1 MSIGVITSKVIDIFT
16 LFYRGKTLMIKRY
29 ALALFLIT
37 LSALLA
43 YQTAYAEEKSAQ
55 TIPNETATPK
65 NLYTYKVKKGDLL
78 SVIIRHIPGITEKDT
93 SNNYELIKKL
103 NPHIPNLNKLE
114 AGQTLI
120 LPGKPMM
127 EPEGKTVAEVKDK
140 EIKSTKTVSARTK
153 SIRKIPFAKARFYK
167 IKKGDGLME
176 IIRRELK
183 VAESDIPKTVKIIK
197 KLNPHIKNVNKII
210 PGTVIKLPGR
220 TALAEITTKTGM
232 DEQKVSK
239 LNEATTQTAKTVETK
254 DRKVMP
260 PEVGFAVLKH
270 VITQMNGSITTT
282 GNYYLPFSKTGQVT
296 IDCSKIPVIEFDDNT
311 TIFLDLE
318 NRANNNLKKMI
329 SDNWANYYLVKT
341 DKNDDVI
348 TILKKVINATK
359 NYSMIKSEKPL
370 MIGAYPP
377 VEVTVDWVIF
387 STLPK
392 KTKSLKQG
400 LRLISENNLLLPKSI
415 KNYSQKNGL
424 IITEISPETGLVGK
438 PDEAYSLPP
447 VPVFPA
453 TSARDF
459 AYALVTTLGLNA
471 EKDVDIEMFDTVKDG
486 FNLSIKADVL
496 IKNENKKYIIYSQ
509 SLSPQF
515 VSALKQAGNEII
527 MVKDNDSPE
536 SMMENILRSL
546 NISFTSGNFTFS
558 GPEKKQA
565 PYALNFSGTKIKTD
579 KDLYVTDFDFDQ
591 ELRGLLQEVWSANIA
606 KY

>member
-1 MSIGVITSKVIDIFT
+1 
-16 LFYRGKTLMIKRY
+16 MIKRY
-29 ALALFLIT
+29 ALVFVLII
-37 LSALLA
+37 LSAVLVYLP
-43 YQTAYAEEKSAQ
+43 AYAEEKSAQ
-55 TIPNETATPK
+55 TTPKETAVPQK

-78 SVIIRHIPGITEKDT
+78 SVIVRHIPGITEKDT
-93 SNNYELIKKL
+93 SSNYELIKKL

-120 LPGKPMM
+120 LPGKPVM
-127 EPEGKTVAEVKDK
+127 EPEGKTEAKEK
-140 EIKSTKTVSARTK
+140 EIKSKKTVTTGTK
-153 SIRKIPFAKARFYK
+153 STHKIPSAKARYYK

-183 VAESDIPKTVKIIK
+183 VAEADIPQTIKIIK
-197 KLNPHIKNVNKII
+197 SLNPRIKNVNKIH

-220 TALAEITTKTGM
+220 TALARTTAKTKAY
-232 DEQKVSK
+232 EQKVT
-239 LNEATTQTAKTVETK
+239 ETTTQAEKAAEVKEK
-254 DRKVMP
+254 KVMP
-260 PEVGFAVLKH
+260 PEVGFAVLKQI
-270 VITQMNGSITTT
+270 ITQMNGSITTT

-348 TILKKVINATK
+348 TILKKVVNATK

-400 LRLISENNLLLPKSI
+400 LRLINEGNLLLPKAI
-415 KNYSQKNGL
+415 KNYSRKNGL
-424 IITEISPETGLVGK
+424 IITEISPETGLVEK
-438 PDEAYSLPP
+438 PDDVYSLPS
-447 VPVFPA
+447 VPVFPT

-459 AYALVTTLGLNA
+459 SYALVTTLGLNA
-471 EKDVDIEMFDTVKDG
+471 EKDIDIQIFDTVKDG

-496 IKNENKKYIIYSQ
+496 VKNEDKKYIIYSQ

-515 VSALKQAGNEII
+515 VNALKQAGNEII
-527 MVKDNDSPE
+527 LVTDNDSPE
-536 SMMENILRSL
+536 SMMETILHSL
-546 NISFTSGNFTFS
+546 NISFTSGNFMFS
-558 GPEKKQA
+558 GLEKKQA
-565 PYALNFSGTKIKTD
+565 PYALNFNGTRIKTD
-579 KDLYVTDFDFDQ
+579 KDLYVIDFDFDQ
-591 ELRGLLQEVWSANIA
+591 ELRGLMQEVWSANIA